1 MTPITIASGSSRAEI
16 TAISVYLAYAGRQT
30 DRQNGQ
36 TDETET
42 ETERNQTYLVLWQ
55 RFALR
60 ELCNLRIELA
70 VHIGGDR
77 RHTHLSRLS
86 VESTTPKL
94 PKLPQKNFSKLLE
107 APFFPTGA
115 LRCTCRA
122 PRRAF
127 TPPMQPENLLRY
139 RCPKNRAPQRELPT
153 ANTTKTTE
161 EGRKGREEESP
172 RNRSRGVTSPRARV
186 QGLWGLCDVSTGAG
200 VDGVPARVYLWA
212 GPISDGW
219 TRQHGRRA
227 VIGWTG
233 VALLCGGTPRQPGR
247 CISSLVVFKANN
259 HIIKLRERER
269 ERERDTYGVCHSL
282 FPVSLLQI
290 IH

>member
-30 DRQNGQ
+30 DGQNGQ

-172 RNRSRGVTSPRARV
+172 PEQVARRDVTPSSGARLV
-186 QGLWGLCDVSTGAG
+186 GLM
-200 VDGVPARVYLWA
+200 
-212 GPISDGW
+212 
-219 TRQHGRRA
+219 
-227 VIGWTG
+227 
-233 VALLCGGTPRQPGR
+233 
-247 CISSLVVFKANN
+247 
-259 HIIKLRERER
+259 
-269 ERERDTYGVCHSL
+269 
-282 FPVSLLQI
+282 
-290 IH
+290 